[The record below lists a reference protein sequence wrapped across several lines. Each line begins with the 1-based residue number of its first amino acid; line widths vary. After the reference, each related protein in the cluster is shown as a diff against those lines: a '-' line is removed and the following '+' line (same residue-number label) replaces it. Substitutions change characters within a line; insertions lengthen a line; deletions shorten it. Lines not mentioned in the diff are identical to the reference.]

1 MEFGVKTE
9 LKVRKTH
16 RFLTLLLIPGGIFS
30 LNFWKSLF
38 E

>member
-9 LKVRKTH
+9 LKARKTH
-16 RFLTLLLIPGGIFS
+16 RFLIILLIPGGIFS
-30 LNFWKSLF
+30 LNFWQRRF